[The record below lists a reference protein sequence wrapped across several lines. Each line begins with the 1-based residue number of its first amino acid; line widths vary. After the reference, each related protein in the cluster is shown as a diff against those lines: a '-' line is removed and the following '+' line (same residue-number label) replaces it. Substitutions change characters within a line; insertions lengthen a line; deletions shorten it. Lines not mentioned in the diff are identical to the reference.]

1 MAYECVLSA
10 WNEHSEEL
18 EGFLARRA
26 GSPEEAEDLLQEVFT
41 RAMLEGSA
49 FCELNNAR
57 SWLFRVARNQLI
69 DTHRLKKPLDELDE
83 SGIKAPSETRAPI
96 SDLQQCILRNLPDL
110 EEDDRH
116 ILEACDLEGMTQ
128 KDYAAGSGLSLAA
141 TKARLRRARQR
152 LRAQL
157 VRNCRVVLDAQG
169 KVCCHR
175 ALPVDGG

>member
-1 MAYECVLSA
+1 MAYECVLNA

-18 EGFLARRA
+18 EGFLAQRS
-26 GSPEEAEDLLQEVFT
+26 GSTEEAEDLLQEVFT
-41 RAMLEGSA
+41 RAMLEGRG
-49 FCELNNAR
+49 FCELNNPR

-69 DTHRLKKPLDELDE
+69 DTHRLKKPHDELNE
-83 SGIKAPSETRAPI
+83 SSVRAPGETRSPI
-96 SDLQQCILRNLPDL
+96 SELQQCILRNLPDL
-110 EEDDRH
+110 EEADRH

-128 KDYAAGSGLSLAA
+128 RDYSAANGLSLAA

-157 VRNCRVVLDAQG
+157 IRNCQVVLDEQG

-175 ALPVDGG
+175 ALSV

>member
-1 MAYECVLSA
+1 MAYECVLNA

-18 EGFLARRA
+18 EGFLAQRA

-69 DTHRLKKPLDELDE
+69 DTHRLKKPHDELNE
-83 SGIKAPSETRAPI
+83 SWIKAPVETRAPI

-110 EEDDRH
+110 EEADRH
-116 ILEACDLEGMTQ
+116 ILEACDLGGMTQ
-128 KDYAAGSGLSLAA
+128 RDYAAANSLTLAA
-141 TKARLRRARQR
+141 TKARLRRARER

-157 VRNCRVVLDAQG
+157 IRKCQVVLDKQG

-175 ALPVDGG
+175 ALPIASG